1 MSRLLQKTI
10 QTNLKRMK
18 NFLGFAKSYL
28 IRKNPVKAFIN
39 DMIATFKDMLSINKK
54 RKLAKYRLNYQMY
67 KLNQMEKL
75 IVANNEHVFL
85 RGNKF
90 NEMR

>member
-1 MSRLLQKTI
+1 MQQTI
-10 QTNLKRMK
+10 QTNIKRVK
-18 NFLGFAKSYL
+18 NFIGFAKSYL

-39 DMIATFKDMLSINKK
+39 ETVAMIKDMLSITKK

-75 IVANNEHVFL
+75 IAANNDHVFL

>member
-1 MSRLLQKTI
+1 MQQTI

-75 IVANNEHVFL
+75 IAANNEHVFL

>member
-1 MSRLLQKTI
+1 MQQTI
-10 QTNLKRMK
+10 QTNIKRVK
-18 NFLGFAKSYL
+18 NFIGFAKSYL
-28 IRKNPVKAFIN
+28 VRKNPVKAFIN
-39 DMIATFKDMLSINKK
+39 ETVAMIKDMLSITKK

-75 IVANNEHVFL
+75 IAANNDHVFL